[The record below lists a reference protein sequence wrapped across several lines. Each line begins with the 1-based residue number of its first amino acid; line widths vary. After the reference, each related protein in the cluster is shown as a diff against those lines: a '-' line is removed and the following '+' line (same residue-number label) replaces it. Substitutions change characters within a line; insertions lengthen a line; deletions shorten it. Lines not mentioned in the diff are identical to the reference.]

1 MKRFLYEISI
11 GTVCLGIVVLCLGYG
26 FQLGYNAASKEYP
39 SVVEQHTLCYD
50 TDKYEAWVARK
61 EGITRCFMEFRQ
73 YPHRV
78 RASHIDE

>member
-1 MKRFLYEISI
+1 MKRFLYEIVF
-11 GTVCLGIVVLCLGYG
+11 GTCACLGLGVLGWYAYNWGYS
-26 FQLGYNAASKEYP
+26 QAVRDYLQVK
-39 SVVEQHTLCYD
+39 EQHELCYD